1 MKTKPWFDKLTT
13 GWVRTARIPLLHG
26 EHGHTLRCSAQEKS
40 ASREVCEL

>member
-13 GWVRTARIPLLHG
+13 RTARIPLLHG

-40 ASREVCEL
+40 VSREVCEL